1 MSKKSSDDRDR
12 RGRGNRNA
20 GRGGARGRRKK
31 VCRFCAAPRE
41 NIIDYKNISLLRRY
55 MDDDAGIRKAR
66 QTGTCRK
73 HQAQVAAAIKR
84 AREVALLP
92 YVPE

>member
-1 MSKKSSDDRDR
+1 MPRKAHEDKDRER
-12 RGRGNRNA
+12 A
-20 GRGGARGRRKK
+20 GRGAGTRTRRRK

-41 NIIDYKNISLLRRY
+41 NIIDYKNVPLLRRY
-55 MDDDAGIRKAR
+55 LDDDARIRKAR

-73 HQAQVAAAIKR
+73 HQARLANAIKR
-84 AREVALLP
+84 SRELALLP

>member
-1 MSKKSSDDRDR
+1 LPRRPSSDRER
-12 RGRGNRNA
+12 RGRG
-20 GRGGARGRRKK
+20 GGGPSRGRRKK

-55 MDDDAGIRKAR
+55 MDDESGIRKAR

-73 HQAQVAAAIKR
+73 HQAQVADAIKR
-84 AREVALLP
+84 AREMALLP
-92 YVPE
+92 YIAE

>member
-1 MSKKSSDDRDR
+1 MRSEK
-12 RGRGNRNA
+12 RG
-20 GRGGARGRRKK
+20 GRGGGRGAPRGRKHRK
-31 VCRFCAAPRE
+31 VCVFCVSPRD
-41 NIIDYKNISLLRRY
+41 NIIDYKNINLLKRFV
-55 MDDDAGIRKAR
+55 DDDARIRKAR

-73 HQAQVAAAIKR
+73 HQNRIAAEIKV

>member
-1 MSKKSSDDRDR
+1 MPRKAHEDRDR
-12 RGRGNRNA
+12 ERPS
-20 GRGGARGRRKK
+20 RGGGGGGGGRARRKK

-41 NIIDYKNISLLRRY
+41 NVIDYKNVALLKRY
-55 MDDDAGIRKAR
+55 LDDDASIRKAR

-73 HQAQVAAAIKR
+73 HQAQVANAIKR
-84 AREVALLP
+84 SREIALLP